1 MTEASIAVDEAIR
14 PLGNRW
20 WIFLVTGIGW
30 ILFANLIL
38 SFSYR
43 TVWAVAVFTGF
54 NLLFAGLSELA
65 IARLVDEMRWAHL
78 VLGVMGVVAGS
89 LAFFWPDTTFLVL
102 ARLVAW
108 VLVIRGALDIVM
120 GLGLKE
126 QDTWWWLRLVLGV
139 VQIVV
144 AFWIAGRPDASIV
157 VLVLWV
163 GVTAVAKG
171 VGDIILAFRL
181 RQLRG

>member
-1 MTEASIAVDEAIR
+1 MTAASVAADEAIR

-20 WIFLVTGIGW
+20 WIFVVTGIGW

-43 TVWAVAVFTGF
+43 TVWAVAVFAGF
-54 NLLFAGLSELA
+54 HLVFAGLSELA
-65 IARLVDEMRWAHL
+65 IARMVDEMRWAHL
-78 VLGVMGVVAGS
+78 LLGVMGVVAGL
-89 LAFFWPDTTFLVL
+89 LAFFWPQATFGVL

-120 GLGLKE
+120 GLALRE
-126 QDTWWWLRLVLGV
+126 EDTWWWLRLVLGV

-144 AFWIAGRPDASIV
+144 AFWIAGRPDASMV

-171 VGDIILAFRL
+171 VGDVILAFRL

>member
-1 MTEASIAVDEAIR
+1 MTAVSATVDDTIP

-43 TVWAVAVFTGF
+43 TVWAVAVWAGF
-54 NLLFAGLSELA
+54 NLVFSGLSELA
-65 IARLVDEMRWAHL
+65 ISRVVTEMRWAHVL
-78 VLGVMGVVAGS
+78 LGVMGVVAGGIA
-89 LAFFWPDTTFLVL
+89 LIWPGPTFLVL

-108 VLVIRGALDIVM
+108 VLIIRGALDIVM
-120 GLGLKE
+120 GLALKDD
-126 QDTWWWLRLVLGV
+126 DTWWWLRLLMGV

-144 AFWIAGRPDASIV
+144 AFWVAGRPDASIV
-157 VLVLWV
+157 LLVLWV
-163 GVTAVAKG
+163 GITAVAKG
-171 VGDIILAFRL
+171 IDDLVLAFRL